1 MIQQAIFKQARNDY
15 PSDFEAVWEAYP
27 KRAGGN
33 SKRKA
38 FRAYHSAL
46 RRGVSE
52 QEIYEGVLRYA
63 KYCEATNKI
72 QTEFVMMA
80 ATFFGPD
87 HHFEEEWELPVSNKK
102 PEWAVLPAEDEKL
115 WAFAKEHG
123 FSNPHDMTYFQYR
136 RKLQGEI
143 EERLEA
149 RHA

>member
-1 MIQQAIFKQARNDY
+1 MIQQAIFERQRNDY
-15 PSDFEAVWEAYP
+15 PEFFEQIWEAYP

-38 FRAYHSAL
+38 HRAYELAL
-46 RRGVSE
+46 RRGCSAI
-52 QEIYEGVLRYA
+52 EIYEGVLRYA
-63 KYCEATNKI
+63 QYCEATNKI

-87 HHFEEEWELPVSNKK
+87 HHFEEDWDLPVSNEK
-102 PEWAVLPAEDEKL
+102 PEWAKLPSEDEAL

-123 FSNPHDMTYFQYR
+123 FSNPRDMTYWQYR
-136 RKLQGEI
+136 RKLQSEI
-143 EERLEA
+143 EERLKA